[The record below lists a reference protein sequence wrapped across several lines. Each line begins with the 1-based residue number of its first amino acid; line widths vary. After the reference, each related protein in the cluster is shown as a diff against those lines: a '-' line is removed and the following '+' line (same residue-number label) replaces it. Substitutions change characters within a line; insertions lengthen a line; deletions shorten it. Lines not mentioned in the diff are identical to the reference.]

1 MVAIAWEVNYLNVRS
16 KVFAKNNV
24 KDECA
29 VILCISNLL
38 HIMSFTDI
46 EIKRML
52 RQTNRVKIVQQN
64 KLRRDCLES
73 LLRMHKEGASI
84 LEIKYGTNYFAK
96 NSPLPKKML

>member
-16 KVFAKNNV
+16 KVFANNNV

-52 RQTNRVKIVQQN
+52 R
-64 KLRRDCLES
+64 
-73 LLRMHKEGASI
+73 
-84 LEIKYGTNYFAK
+84 
-96 NSPLPKKML
+96 